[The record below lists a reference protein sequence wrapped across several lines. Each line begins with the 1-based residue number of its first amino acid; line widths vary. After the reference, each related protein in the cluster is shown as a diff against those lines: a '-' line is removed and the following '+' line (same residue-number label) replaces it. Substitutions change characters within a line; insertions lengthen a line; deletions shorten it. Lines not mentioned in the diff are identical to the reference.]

1 MRDTSSGALGVN
13 IALAHLAVP
22 GLPFGGVG
30 ASGMGAYHGERSV
43 ELFSHTKS
51 VLSMPTR
58 PDTTVWVR
66 PPFTALKQQVIA
78 RVAVP
83 GRRRR
88 RRRSPAAAAMR

>member
-1 MRDTSSGALGVN
+1 M
-13 IALAHLAVP
+13 P

-43 ELFSHTKS
+43 ELFSHAKS

-88 RRRSPAAAAMR
+88 RRRSPMPPLR